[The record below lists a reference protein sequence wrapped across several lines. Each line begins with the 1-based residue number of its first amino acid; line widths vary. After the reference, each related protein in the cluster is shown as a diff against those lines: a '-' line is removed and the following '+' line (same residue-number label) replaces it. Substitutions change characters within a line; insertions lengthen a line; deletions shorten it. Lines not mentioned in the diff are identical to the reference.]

1 MLLVLAKNIL
11 KEGCREQFVAAAQC
25 LVEATRKEKGCLAY
39 DLAADIEQENI
50 YYFVEKYVDEAAF
63 AAHRSSEHFQTYV
76 PQLNAFRMGPSQV
89 TICQVETFSE
99 SEQEKGASQ

>member
-11 KEGCREQFVAAAQC
+11 KEGCKEQFVAAAQC
-25 LVEATRKEKGCLAY
+25 LVEATRKEEGCLAY
-39 DLAADIEQENI
+39 DLAADTEEENV

-63 AAHRSSEHFQTYV
+63 AAHRSSEHFRTCV
-76 PQLNAFRMGPSQV
+76 PRLNAFRTGPSQV
-89 TICQVETFSE
+89 TVCQVETFTE